1 MDLDFFLPG
10 YESVFSETRENFRHC
25 FLYNSFILIYF
36 YIVNTNRIDQYTG
49 MSQTEVFHSLKKQTL
64 HSGPHSQDREEEQ
77 EGYFDDYYPLH
88 NEDGMINSMLKIKQ
102 SGMMGSEMSMMN
114 SGPSSMNRR
123 NKGLL
128 GMSPG
133 MMNMGSMMNEGP
145 GMMMNDMGIMND
157 GSGMMNEGNGRM
169 NIMNHGAAGRMA
181 MMNEGPGYMNMMT
194 DNPGLMESSGPG
206 MKGMNSGV
214 NNMMNTGFGM
224 NSNPMMKSM
233 ISMMNSIPGMHFDG
247 SFAGNADS
255 LQLIN
260 QGF

>member
-133 MMNMGSMMNEGP
+133 MMN
-145 GMMMNDMGIMND
+145 
-157 GSGMMNEGNGRM
+157 EGNGRM